1 LNNYSL
7 KIPCFFFGLLLY
19 LLFCQTA
26 FSQTLIQGTVMAAD
40 TKKPLPAVSVY
51 LNNTSIG
58 TITNNNGVFILRNI
72 PDEKFKLIASSIGY
86 ETYAEIVDPKKIS
99 DGFVI
104 TLNPKPEQLD
114 KVVLAPDDPNGWKKW
129 GKLFTDLFIGTNS
142 NSNQCHIENTEVI
155 RLRMNR
161 DNTLTAY
168 AREPLIILNFAL
180 GYEIRYKLEEF
191 EYDLNTKVI
200 SYNGYAF
207 FRDVGLSNKK
217 QENKYEQAR
226 NETYQGS
233 LLQFMR
239 AYFVNKL
246 ETQGFEMRN
255 LGNMSNPEKD
265 RAKYKFELE
274 WVRHRDSTILDT
286 TEIIASVTPAACPN
300 CVPTVTKMVK
310 ATDST
315 DYFKKK
321 LLEPDSVISHQIVL
335 ADSIGFAEDSATA
348 GLYFK
353 DSLEVSY
360 KLKGIPKKYKALSK
374 EHKKETYPISQFVFV
389 NRKPVY
395 ISPNGYYYG
404 PHDLKI
410 TGFWAWW
417 ETVSTMLPYDYT
429 PDKNNIR
436 TITNTPPGN

>member
-1 LNNYSL
+1 MNRNFKSILSRSFFYS
-7 KIPCFFFGLLLY
+7 CLLLH
-19 LLFCQTA
+19 FCSTA
-26 FSQTLIQGTVMAAD
+26 FSQSVLKGTVMAAD

-58 TITNNNGVFILRNI
+58 TTTNEKGFFILSHI
-72 PDEKFKLIASSIGY
+72 PSEKFKLIASSIGY
-86 ETYAEIVDPKKIS
+86 ETFAEMIDPKKMSGEI
-99 DGFVI
+99 VI
-104 TLNPKPEQLD
+104 TLNPKLEQLD
-114 KVVLAPDDPNGWKKW
+114 KVVLVPDDPNGWKKW

-142 NSNQCHIENTEVI
+142 NSNQCHIENPDVI
-155 RLRMNR
+155 KLRMNP

-168 AREPLIILNFAL
+168 AREPLLIVNYAL

-191 EYDLNTKVI
+191 EYDFNTKVV
-200 SYNGYAF
+200 SYNGYALF
-207 FRDVGLSNKK
+207 KDLGLSNKK
-217 QENKYEQAR
+217 KEKKYELER
-226 NETYQGS
+226 KETYQGS
-233 LLQFMR
+233 LLHFMR
-239 AYFVNKL
+239 TYFVNKL
-246 ETQGFEMRN
+246 DEQGFEMRN
-255 LGNMSNPEKD
+255 LGNISNPEKD

-286 TEIIASVTPAACPN
+286 TEIIASVTPGACPN
-300 CVPTVTKMVK
+300 CVPTASETVK

-321 LLEPDSVISHQIVL
+321 LLEPDSVISHQIIS

-360 KLKGIPKKYKALSK
+360 KLKNIPKSYKALSK
-374 EHKKETYPISQFVFV
+374 DHKKETYPVSQFVFV

-395 ISPNGYYYG
+395 ISANGYYYG

-417 ETVSTMLPYDYT
+417 ETMSTMLPYDYS
-429 PDKNNIR
+429 PEKK
-436 TITNTPPGN
+436 